1 MDSPAN
7 LVQLSAHY
15 AAMHYE
21 EAKGREKKK
30 HYICIPFNRL
40 PLEKQG
46 YDSLS
51 PKVNERRKIIR
62 EKILGKSNEE
72 LCKNEKISENEGTM
86 DYIRELGSDLNI
98 NTFSLNWCNED
109 GELNSDLEEANYFM
123 KRIVDRLSITSSSSS
138 PRSIPLFLTSTSFT
152 PELYGECA
160 QHFMKRL
167 KVTPAP
173 QDLFV
178 IRNVVM
184 SPFPTDGTFI
194 NHLMESFE
202 TVIEE
207 EVKESWERNKRGSYD
222 ALFLMRGTDEIFLD
236 YQTSFHRATQRQQL
250 ILSATIDD
258 QEGKKEYEK
267 LKKDQ
272 PQEVVAFKSS
282 GPIDLEG
289 LVKGLEDNVNPQP
302 SIEGFIGW
310 KNGDE

>member
-21 EAKGREKKK
+21 EATGSEKKK

-40 PLEKQG
+40 PVEKKG
-46 YDSLS
+46 FGSLS
-51 PKVNERRKIIR
+51 PDANERRKFIR
-62 EKILGKSNEE
+62 DNILGKSNEE
-72 LCKNEKISENEGTM
+72 ISKFPETM
-86 DYIRELGSDLNI
+86 DYLRELGSDLNI
-98 NTFSLNWCNED
+98 NAFSLNWYRED
-109 GELNSDLEEANYFM
+109 GELNTDLEEANYFM
-123 KRIVDRLSITSSSSS
+123 KRIVDRLSITTSSAN
-138 PRSIPLFLTSTSFT
+138 PRDIPLFLTSTSFT

-160 QHFMKRL
+160 QHFMERL
-167 KVTPAP
+167 HVTPAP

-194 NHLMESFE
+194 NSLMAGFE

-207 EVKESWERNKRGSYD
+207 EVKKSWERNKRDSYD
-222 ALFLMRGTDEIFLD
+222 AMFFMRGTDEIFLD
-236 YQTSFHRATQRQQL
+236 YHTSFHQATQRQQL

-258 QEGKKEYEK
+258 PKAKEKYQELKEN
-267 LKKDQ
+267 Q
-272 PQEVVAFKSS
+272 PREIVFKSS

-289 LVKGLEDNVNPQP
+289 LVKQLEDKVEPKP
-302 SIEGFIGW
+302 SIDGIIGM
-310 KNGDE
+310 KSGDK

>member
-1 MDSPAN
+1 
-7 LVQLSAHY
+7 
-15 AAMHYE
+15 MHYE
-21 EAKGREKKK
+21 EAEGREKKK

-46 YDSLS
+46 YGSLS
-51 PKVNERRKIIR
+51 SKLNERRKIIR

-72 LCKNEKISENEGTM
+72 LSKNEKISENEGTM

-98 NTFSLNWCNED
+98 NTFSLNWYDEE
-109 GELNSDLEEANYFM
+109 GTLNHDLEEANYFM
-123 KRIVDRLSITSSSSS
+123 KRIVDRLSITGSSAD
-138 PRSIPLFLTSTSFT
+138 PTKIPLYLTSTSFT

-167 KVTPAP
+167 DVTPAP

-194 NHLMESFE
+194 NHLMEGFE
-202 TVIEE
+202 TVIEQ
-207 EVKESWERNKRGSYD
+207 EVKKSWERNKRGSYE

-258 QEGKKEYEK
+258 PKAKTEYQAPK
-267 LKKDQ
+267 NGQ
-272 PQEVVAFKSS
+272 PQAIAFKSS
-282 GPIDLEG
+282 GPIDLED
-289 LVKGLEDNVNPQP
+289 LVDQLGKNKEPKP
-302 SIEGFIGW
+302 SIDGNILLNYND
-310 KNGDE
+310 K